1 MAKGTR
7 RESRANGR
15 SVPAMAGAGK
25 VAKRSEA
32 ARTGAMTEK
41 LGTHPA
47 IVRLRP
53 AAAAAIL
60 TGLSS

>member
-1 MAKGTR
+1 
-7 RESRANGR
+7 
-15 SVPAMAGAGK
+15 MAGAGK
-25 VAKRSEA
+25 VARRSDA

-53 AAAAAIL
+53 AAAAATF